1 MMLMQQFSFLEDLG
15 FRAERG
21 DIDRITLYSSPD
33 LYIAFIDNDGQLTV
47 EILPIVESHIGEW
60 RDFFEVTGWSVSD
73 KALPDAIRQFI
84 QMDNRPLLEAQEF
97 IPLLFFRQAEAIFEF
112 LVEDYGLTYDNPL
125 YGFNHRN
132 GHSLHFTDGDTRHV
146 SIIFASGR
154 ASIQIKWDG
163 AEYNIEREIRYDDT
177 FLESMAYEVEQ
188 LLLKSS

>member
-1 MMLMQQFSFLEDLG
+1 MQQFSFLEDLG